1 VLTETLLNAD
11 SLDYGNGYLSK
22 SVTAAP
28 DRVPI
33 SARLHGRF
41 VPSGALALATSSTA
55 SEPDPRD
62 RLMRTMHKKRRMP
75 DAKVRPISTAPM
87 FRGIV
92 GWILYRTKE
101 GVPIYVQRWA
111 DPPVGAE
118 RVG

>member
-1 VLTETLLNAD
+1 
-11 SLDYGNGYLSK
+11 
-22 SVTAAP
+22 
-28 DRVPI
+28 
-33 SARLHGRF
+33 
-41 VPSGALALATSSTA
+41 
-55 SEPDPRD
+55 
-62 RLMRTMHKKRRMP
+62 MHKKRRMP
-75 DAKVRPISTAPM
+75 DVKVRPISIAPM